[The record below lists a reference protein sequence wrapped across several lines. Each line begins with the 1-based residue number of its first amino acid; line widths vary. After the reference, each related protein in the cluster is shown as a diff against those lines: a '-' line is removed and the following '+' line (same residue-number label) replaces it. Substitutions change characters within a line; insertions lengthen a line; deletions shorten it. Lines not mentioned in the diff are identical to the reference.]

1 MANPIKVI
9 GAAKKTLRGKKTS
22 KGVVTGASGK
32 KDKITTGLYK
42 SVRKSN
48 SVAEKMGPMFSG
60 NKVKIVDSKDSYVKV
75 NKNKNIKKEVIR
87 ADNTPPYTSRRKAMK
102 ETNLRSR
109 MEKHPLA
116 RNAGESS
123 SESKYRVNRGRT
135 IPVKRRGN

>member
-9 GAAKKTLRGKKTS
+9 GAAKKALRGKKTS

-42 SVRKSN
+42 SVGKSK

-75 NKNKNIKKEVIR
+75 KKNKNIKKEVTR

-102 ETNLRSR
+102 ETNLRNR
-109 MEKHPLA
+109 LDKHPLV

-123 SESKYRVNRGRT
+123 AEGKYRYNRGKP
-135 IPVKRRGN
+135 IPKKRGN